1 MFNLKII
8 GQVEFVKSSTFE
20 GKTVNKLQFINL
32 TDKGIEIKE
41 VKLSENQDLKILE
54 KGLNVEID
62 VKLFTSDTK
71 KDIYFS
77 QNAEIK
83 ILKK

>member
-8 GQVEFVKSSTFE
+8 GQIEFVKSSTFE

-41 VKLSENQDLKILE
+41 V
-54 KGLNVEID
+54 
-62 VKLFTSDTK
+62 
-71 KDIYFS
+71 
-77 QNAEIK
+77 
-83 ILKK
+83 